1 MKALG
6 RRPELVA
13 LASVLIGVAL
23 VVGKLVVGLLTG
35 SLGIL
40 SEAAHSILDVV
51 ASFFALA
58 AVRTARKPAD
68 IEHPYG
74 HGRAEN
80 VAAFAEGVLMIITAL
95 GIAFEAVRRLM
106 SGGGT
111 VNAAG
116 YAFALLIG
124 TLVIEAGRAG
134 ILRGVGRA
142 ADSEALQA
150 DATNRLADVLATLA
164 VLVGLVG
171 VTIGLP
177 WADSV
182 AALVVAVIIA
192 RAAINIAWRSGDIL
206 MDRAP
211 ADAYEA
217 ARRAI
222 FEGVPGVSLRRLRMP
237 VLRSAIQ
244 GVDGVRE
251 VRSVRVRR
259 SGPSLIGDAS
269 IATARMLSL
278 EAAGALVEEVKR
290 AAKAALPTLDLT
302 VAVEGQTRPSDL
314 VERVHAAAARN
325 GGVRDLHNVTVEREN
340 DGSLHLTMHAKL
352 PGDMTLA
359 AASRASADLERTLR
373 TELSDAN
380 RIDIHLEPMEPH
392 VVRGEDVTSRRT
404 QLATR
409 MREVVESHPE
419 VRRCVD
425 VELSDRH
432 NRIYAHVV
440 AELDGDVSLEHA
452 HQVESELEE
461 QIRRALPEVSEV
473 VARAIA

>member
-1 MKALG
+1 MKALV

-13 LASVLIGVAL
+13 LVSVLVGVAL
-23 VVGKLVVGLLTG
+23 VAGKLVVGLMTG

-40 SEAAHSILDVV
+40 SEAAHSTLDVV
-51 ASFFALA
+51 ASAFALA
-58 AVRTARKPAD
+58 AVTTARKPAD
-68 IEHPYG
+68 PEHPYG

-106 SGGGT
+106 AGSGA
-111 VNAAG
+111 VNPAG

-124 TLVIEAGRAG
+124 TIVVEAGRAG
-134 ILRGVGRA
+134 ILRGVGQA

-150 DATNRLADVLATLA
+150 DATNRLADVLATVA
-164 VLVGLVG
+164 VLIGLAG
-171 VTIGLP
+171 VTVGLP

-182 AALVVAVIIA
+182 AALLVAAIIA
-192 RAAINIAWRSGDIL
+192 RSATRVAWRSGDIL

-211 ADAYEA
+211 AGAE
-217 ARRAI
+217 RQLRA
-222 FEGVPGVSLRRLRMP
+222 
-237 VLRSAIQ
+237 AIQ
-244 GVDGVRE
+244 GMPGVRE

-290 AAKAALPTLDLT
+290 AAKATLPSLDLT
-302 VAVEGQTRPSDL
+302 VVVEGQTRPSDL

-359 AASRASADLERTLR
+359 AASLASADLERTLR

-392 VVRGEDVTSRRT
+392 VVRGEDVTSRRA
-404 QLATR
+404 QLASK

-419 VRRCVD
+419 VRRCAD

-452 HQVESELEE
+452 HQVESDLETH
-461 QIRRALPEVSEV
+461 IRRALPEVHEV

>member
-13 LASVLIGVAL
+13 LASVFIGVAL
-23 VVGKLVVGLLTG
+23 VVGKLVVGVLTG

-80 VAAFAEGVLMIITAL
+80 VAAFAEGVVMIITAL
-95 GIAFEAVRRLM
+95 GIAFEAVRRLT

-111 VNAAG
+111 VNPAG

-124 TLVIEAGRAG
+124 TLLIEAGRAG
-134 ILRGVGRA
+134 VLRGVGRA

-150 DATNRLADVLATLA
+150 DATNRLADVLATVA
-164 VLVGLVG
+164 VLIGLVG

-211 ADAYEA
+211 ADA
-217 ARRAI
+217 ARQLRA
-222 FEGVPGVSLRRLRMP
+222 
-237 VLRSAIQ
+237 AIQ
-244 GVDGVRE
+244 GVEGVRE

-259 SGPSLIGDAS
+259 SGPNLIGDAG

-278 EAAGALVEEVKR
+278 EAAGALVDEVKR
-290 AAKAALPTLDLT
+290 VARAALPSLDLT
-302 VAVEGQTRPSDL
+302 VTVEGQSRPSDL

-373 TELSDAN
+373 TELTDAN

-392 VVRGEDVTSRRT
+392 VVRGEDVTGRRT
-404 QLATR
+404 QLATK

>member
-13 LASVLIGVAL
+13 LASVFIGVAL
-23 VVGKLVVGLLTG
+23 VVGKLVVGVLTG

-68 IEHPYG
+68 TEHPYG

-106 SGGGT
+106 SGGGS
-111 VNAAG
+111 VNPAG

-134 ILRGVGRA
+134 VLRGVGRA
-142 ADSEALQA
+142 ADSEALRA

-192 RAAINIAWRSGDIL
+192 RAAINVAWRSGDIL

-211 ADAYEA
+211 AGA
-217 ARRAI
+217 ARQ
-222 FEGVPGVSLRRLRMP
+222 LRI
-237 VLRSAIQ
+237 AIQ
-244 GVDGVRE
+244 DVNGVRE

-259 SGPSLIGDAS
+259 SGPNLIGDAS

-278 EAAGALVEEVKR
+278 EAAGALVETVKR
-290 AAKAALPTLDLT
+290 VAREALPSLDLT

-373 TELSDAN
+373 TELTDAN

-392 VVRGEDVTSRRT
+392 VVRGEDVTSRRA

-440 AELDGDVSLEHA
+440 AELDGNVSLEHA

>member
-13 LASVLIGVAL
+13 LASVFIGVAL
-23 VVGKLVVGLLTG
+23 VVGKLVVGVLTG

-80 VAAFAEGVLMIITAL
+80 VAAFAEGVVMIITAL
-95 GIAFEAVRRLM
+95 GIAFEAVRRLT

-111 VNAAG
+111 VNPAG

-124 TLVIEAGRAG
+124 TLLIEAGRAG
-134 ILRGVGRA
+134 VLRGVGRA

-150 DATNRLADVLATLA
+150 DATNRLADVLATVA
-164 VLVGLVG
+164 VLIGLVG

-206 MDRAP
+206 MDRATAAP
-211 ADAYEA
+211 A
-217 ARRAI
+217 RQLRA
-222 FEGVPGVSLRRLRMP
+222 
-237 VLRSAIQ
+237 AIQ

-259 SGPSLIGDAS
+259 SGPNLIGDAG

-278 EAAGALVEEVKR
+278 EAAGALVDEVKR
-290 AAKAALPTLDLT
+290 VAKAALPSLDLT
-302 VAVEGQTRPSDL
+302 VTVEGQSRPSDL

-373 TELSDAN
+373 TELTDAN

-392 VVRGEDVTSRRT
+392 VVRGEDVTGRRT
-404 QLATR
+404 QLATK

>member
-13 LASVLIGVAL
+13 LASVFIGVAL

-68 IEHPYG
+68 LEHPYG

-111 VNAAG
+111 VNPAG
-116 YAFALLIG
+116 YAFALLIA

-134 ILRGVGRA
+134 VLRGVGRA
-142 ADSEALQA
+142 ADSEALRA

-192 RAAINIAWRSGDIL
+192 RAAINVAWRSGDIL

-211 ADAYEA
+211 AGA
-217 ARRAI
+217 ARQ
-222 FEGVPGVSLRRLRMP
+222 LRT
-237 VLRSAIQ
+237 AIQ

-259 SGPSLIGDAS
+259 SGPNLIGDAS

-290 AAKAALPTLDLT
+290 VAKAALPSLDLT
-302 VAVEGQTRPSDL
+302 VAVEGQTRPTDL

-392 VVRGEDVTSRRT
+392 VVRGEDVTGRRT

-432 NRIYAHVV
+432 HRIYAHVV
-440 AELDGDVSLEHA
+440 AELDGAVSLEHA